1 LTLTGSEGTL
11 AGLGEVEH
19 MVAVVHGE
27 AGELVI
33 QVEGALDRHATARI
47 ARCLGDLPPAA
58 PLVIDF
64 SRVDDLPDVGVAEVA
79 KELAGHSGVAVRGL
93 GRHQLRLLRY
103 CGLQLAPERREA
115 DEEARG

>member
-1 LTLTGSEGTL
+1 
-11 AGLGEVEH
+11 
-19 MVAVVHGE
+19 MVAVVQGD
-27 AGELVI
+27 AGEVVI
-33 QVEGALDRHATARI
+33 QLDGTLDHLAAARI

-79 KELAGHSGVAVRGL
+79 RELVGHSGVAVRGL

-103 CGLQLAPERREA
+103 CGLQLPPERHEV
-115 DEEARG
+115 DEEARR